1 MAHESSSSVPAA
13 AAAVEMTSLT
23 PSPEPVDQEIRE
35 DVPDEAMPR
44 KPSKARRLSMTD
56 RRTIIHSHRRASIN
70 SALHET

>member
-23 PSPEPVDQEIRE
+23 PSPEPFDQEIRE
-35 DVPDEAMPR
+35 DVPDEAMR